1 MEQTGTSESL
11 IKLHLSVLIAGTT
24 GLYGRLIELG
34 GLALS
39 CYRMALAALV
49 LWVAFSLTR
58 RLDRVKALDV
68 WRLFVVGGALGIHWA
83 LFYASIKASNISIGV
98 VCFTLVGFFTA
109 FLEPWLTHGRISARE
124 ILVSGLTLVGV
135 SLIFHLDTR
144 YRTGIL
150 LGVASS
156 LFGAIYTDSNKRL
169 NGQTNYDSRTMV
181 LYEMTGGTIVLGI
194 LTAAYGA
201 AFGSERLLPT
211 WGDMGWLGVC
221 AVCSTIF
228 LYLLQIQ
235 ALKGVSAFTV
245 NLTNNL
251 EPIYSIVL
259 AMVFF
264 DEANELNAT
273 FACGLGL
280 ILLSVGIQTWSV
292 VASARKARR
301 KARYNIS

>member
-49 LWVAFSLTR
+49 LWVAFALTR

-124 ILVSGLTLVGV
+124 ILVSCLTLVGV

-156 LFGAIYTDSNKRL
+156 LFGAIYTVSNKRL
-169 NGQTNYDSRTMV
+169 NGKTDYDSRTMV

>member
-156 LFGAIYTDSNKRL
+156 LFGAIYTVSNKRL
-169 NGQTNYDSRTMV
+169 NGKTDYDSRTMV

>member
-49 LWVAFSLTR
+49 LWVAFALTR

-156 LFGAIYTDSNKRL
+156 LFGAIYTVSNKRL
-169 NGQTNYDSRTMV
+169 NGKTDYDSRTMV